1 MLKLGGTATPSH
13 LAAFQAIETHF
24 SKLGIDIE
32 WVLYSD
38 DMAVV
43 EAFVEGEIDLA
54 WNGPLNYVRIKNS
67 IETPCQVVA
76 MRDVDFNVVTHFFVA
91 AGSNIYTVKDLA
103 ERTFAFGSRGS
114 VETGLLAY
122 YFLKQSELD
131 PDKDLHSLTF
141 LEERSPTV
149 ISGELEVLEQ
159 VLSGSYDA
167 GAISGPTLNRLIS
180 DETIQSEDI
189 RIIWTSEGYSH
200 CCFTA
205 QPNIDLALLESLQK
219 GFEEISAADPIGRVI
234 LREEAC
240 SSIVRGNPQGWEVI
254 ERAARDQRLI

>member
-1 MLKLGGTATPSH
+1 M
-13 LAAFQAIETHF
+13 
-24 SKLGIDIE
+24 
-32 WVLYSD
+32 
-38 DMAVV
+38 
-43 EAFVEGEIDLA
+43 
-54 WNGPLNYVRIKNS
+54 
-67 IETPCQVVA
+67 
-76 MRDVDFNVVTHFFVA
+76 
-91 AGSNIYTVKDLA
+91 
-103 ERTFAFGSRGS
+103 
-114 VETGLLAY
+114 
-122 YFLKQSELD
+122 
-131 PDKDLHSLTF
+131 
-141 LEERSPTV
+141 EERSPTV
-149 ISGELEVLEQ
+149 LSGELEVLEQ

-167 GAISGPTLNRLIS
+167 GAISGPTLNKLIS

-205 QPNIDLALLESLQK
+205 QPNIDLALLETLQK

>member
-13 LAAFQAIETHF
+13 LTAFQAIEEHF
-24 SKLGIDIE
+24 GKLGVDIE

-43 EAFVEGEIDLA
+43 NAFVEGEIDLA

-76 MRDVDFNVVTHFFVA
+76 MRDVDFNVVTHFFVSA
-91 AGSNIYTVKDLA
+91 SSDIHSIEDLT

-122 YFLKQSELD
+122 YFLKQSEID
-131 PDKDLHSLTF
+131 PDNDLRTMTF
-141 LEERSPTV
+141 SDERPPTAV
-149 ISGELEVLEQ
+149 SGELEVLEQ

-180 DETIQSEDI
+180 DETIKADDI

-205 QPNIDLALLESLQK
+205 QPDINLTLLEKLQD
-219 GFEEISAADPIGRVI
+219 GFEEISAADPTGKVI
-234 LREEAC
+234 LQEEAC
-240 SSIVRGNPQGWEVI
+240 SSIVRGTPQGWEII
-254 ERAARDQRLI
+254 EQAARDQRLI

>member
-13 LAAFQAIETHF
+13 MAAFQAIETHF
-24 SKLGIDIE
+24 SKLDIDIE

-43 EAFVEGEIDLA
+43 EAFVQGEIDLA

-76 MRDVDFNVVTHFFVA
+76 MRDVDFNVVTHFFVSA
-91 AGSNIYTVKDLA
+91 SSNIYTVKDLT

-114 VETGLLAY
+114 VETGQLAY

-131 PDKDLHSLTF
+131 PDNDLHSLTF
-141 LEERSPTV
+141 LEERPPTAV
-149 ISGELEVLEQ
+149 SGELEVLEQ

-167 GAISGPTLNRLIS
+167 GAISGPTLNKLIS
-180 DETIQSEDI
+180 DETIQADDI

-205 QPNIDLALLESLQK
+205 QPDIDLTLLERLQD
-219 GFEEISAADPIGRVI
+219 GFEKISAADPTGKVI
-234 LREEAC
+234 LQEEAC
-240 SSIVRGNPQGWEVI
+240 SSIVRGIPQGWEII
-254 ERAARDQRLI
+254 EQAARDQRLI